1 VGIIN
6 INAKFKKISKTN
18 IYTMSVASVAQ
29 LLQEQG
35 GSGSGNIIYTNY
47 KLQTNTTPVA
57 ENIQTVLFS
66 GEIIPEA
73 GTYLINTNLRFEGY
87 QDDGS
92 PSNIITAS
100 ISLEYSS
107 GHGNY
112 IIINN
117 STIQNISESNFFNI
131 QSCNIFQSNG
141 TGQIVLSCTVDSLQE
156 VDSSYN
162 VITGNTYPP
171 QIQLIK
177 LI

>member
-1 VGIIN
+1 
-6 INAKFKKISKTN
+6 
-18 IYTMSVASVAQ
+18 MSVASVAQ
-29 LLQEQG
+29 LLKDQG
-35 GSGSGNIIYTNY
+35 GGSSNITYTNY

-66 GEIIPEA
+66 GEMIPEA
-73 GTYLINTNLRFEGY
+73 GTYLINTNLRFQGY

-117 STIQNISESNFFNI
+117 STVQNISESNIFNI

>member
-1 VGIIN
+1 
-6 INAKFKKISKTN
+6 
-18 IYTMSVASVAQ
+18 MSVASVAQ
-29 LLQEQG
+29 LLENQG
-35 GSGSGNIIYTNY
+35 GGSSNITYTNY
-47 KLQTNTTPVA
+47 KLSTNTAPVS

-66 GEIIPEA
+66 GQIIPEA

-87 QDDGS
+87 QDDSS
-92 PSNIITAS
+92 PSNILTAS

-117 STIQNISESNFFNI
+117 STVQNISESNFFNI
-131 QSCNIFQSNG
+131 QSCSIFQSNG
-141 TGQIVLSCTVDSLQE
+141 TGQIVLSCTVNSLE
-156 VDSSYN
+156 FINSSYN
-162 VITGNTYPP
+162 VITGNTYLP

>member
-1 VGIIN
+1 
-6 INAKFKKISKTN
+6 
-18 IYTMSVASVAQ
+18 MSVASVAQ
-29 LLQEQG
+29 LLENQSGGG
-35 GSGSGNIIYTNY
+35 GSSNIIYTNY
-47 KLQTNTTPVA
+47 KLSTNTTPVS
-57 ENIQTVLFS
+57 ENIQTILFS
-66 GEIIPEA
+66 GVIIPEV
-73 GTYLINTNLRFEGY
+73 GTYLINTNLIFEGY

-92 PSNIITAS
+92 PSGILLAS

-117 STIQNISESNFFNI
+117 STVQNISESNIFNI

-141 TGQIVLSCTVDSLQE
+141 TGQIVLSCTVNSLND
-156 VDSSYN
+156 VNASYN